1 MIVSSSVNLNN
12 QSFGT
17 LNSNNSQKV
26 SQKSSDKSTN
36 QFIINTGIGLAG
48 AVAGWE
54 AEPVLKRF
62 SKKPF
67 SKLLI
72 KLTNFKFND
81 VQGGGY
87 KEYIENAIKQQNLE
101 GKVKLVDLNERNYRQ
116 VMSELGFKP
125 VKCRKLNKIIAHI
138 LRLGSHAKDSFMR
151 TVYGTNAFFS
161 PKKNAVVCNFE
172 KFGAPVFHE
181 LSHKLNSI
189 SKNPFLRM
197 LSKVRSP
204 LAVFAPLGI
213 SACAVFTDKEKNSE
227 KQDKSVRGFVKNHC
241 GILTGLATLPLVTEE
256 CIANIRGTKIAKQ
269 AGVSG
274 EMLAKVVKAHK
285 FSAISY
291 IAGIP
296 IVVFA
301 SWGAN
306 KIRDLICSQK
316 IQDK

>member
-1 MIVSSSVNLNN
+1 MIVSSSVNSNN

-17 LNSNNSQKV
+17 LNSNNFSRA

-36 QFIINTGIGLAG
+36 QFVINTGIGLAG

-54 AEPVLKRF
+54 VEPVLKKF
-62 SKKPF
+62 SQKQVY
-67 SKLLI
+67 KLLL
-72 KLTNFKFND
+72 KFTNFRFRD

-87 KEYIENAIKQQNLE
+87 KEYVERAIKQQNLE
-101 GKVKLVDLNERNYRQ
+101 GKVKLVDLNERNYKQ
-116 VMSELGFKP
+116 VASELGYRSKRP
-125 VKCRKLNKIIAHI
+125 KKLKKIINHL
-138 LRLGSHAKDSFMR
+138 LRLGSQAKRLFIR
-151 TVYGTNAFFS
+151 TMYGTNAFFS

-172 KFGAPVFHE
+172 KYGVSGFHE

-189 SKNPFLRM
+189 SKNPFLKM
-197 LSKVRSP
+197 LSKIRNP
-204 LAVFAPLGI
+204 LAIFAPLGI
-213 SACAVFTDKEKNSE
+213 SACAMFTDKEKNSE

-241 GILTGLATLPLVTEE
+241 GILTGLVTLPLVTEE
-256 CIANIRGTKIAKQ
+256 CITNIRGTKIAKQ

-274 EMLAKVVKAHK
+274 EMLAKVVKSNK
-285 FSAISY
+285 FSAIAY
-291 IAGIP
+291 ITTLPVAILS
-296 IVVFA
+296 